1 MNKYIELMNK
11 IKEYD
16 SIIVFGHTSPDG
28 DCYGSQ
34 MGLKKFINHQFPNKK
49 VYIVGSGF
57 AKAIPFFGPM
67 DNVDDKIIS
76 TSLAVLVDC
85 SDLER
90 VEDPR
95 ITKCQEIVKIDH
107 HLGSD
112 EQTYASVNIYD
123 FYSSSACQM
132 VAELVLENGYNLT
145 LDVAEPLFMG
155 IVTDSGRFQYLSS
168 CKGMFNVLE
177 IMMETGVDFQ
187 KIFDFLYEGDE
198 KNTRIKGYIS
208 YNFKTDGG
216 IAYIIL
222 DKNTLKELGTDY
234 NSVSMHVNCLSSMK
248 GYPIWVTF
256 AESDEGLI
264 RVELRSKI
272 YNVQQV
278 ATLFGGGGHQKAS
291 GCRLHSIGECYQLI
305 SELKKIIKG

>member
-1 MNKYIELMNK
+1 MNKYIKLMDK
-11 IKEYD
+11 IRQYE
-16 SIIVFGHTSPDG
+16 SIVVFGHTSPDG

-34 MGLKKFINHQFPNKK
+34 IGLKKFITNEFPNKN

-57 AKAIPFFGPM
+57 NKAIPFFGEM
-67 DNVDDKIIS
+67 DVVDDCIVSK
-76 TSLAVLVDC
+76 SLAILVDC

-90 VEDPR
+90 VEDGR
-95 ITKCQEIVKIDH
+95 ITNCREIVKIDH

-112 EQTYASVNIYD
+112 EQTYASVNIYN
-123 FYSSSACQM
+123 FEASSTAQM
-132 VAELVLENGYNLT
+132 VADLILENGYSLT
-145 LDVAEPLFMG
+145 KEVAEPLFMG

-177 IMMETGVDFQ
+177 VMMSIGVDFQ

-216 IAYIIL
+216 VAYIIL
-222 DKNTLKELGTDY
+222 DKDTIRQLGTDY
-234 NSVSMHVNCLSSMK
+234 NAVSMHINCLSSMK

-256 AESDEGLI
+256 AESEEGLI

-278 ATLFGGGGHQKAS
+278 AILFGGGGHQKAS
-291 GCRLHSIGECYQLI
+291 GCRVHSIKECYQVI
-305 SELKKIIKG
+305 EELKKLNKR